1 MYSIGSTILY
11 GAQGVCEISA
21 IEHKE
26 IAGQKLPYYVLKP
39 LYDHNA
45 TIFVPIQ
52 NQKLV
57 GKMRG
62 VLSRQEVH
70 QLIEGMPEEEDIW
83 IDNDSQ
89 RKDCYQKML
98 MGSKPEDLIR
108 LIKTLYL
115 RQEDQREKGRRLH
128 LADER
133 VFRDAEK
140 LLYDEFALVLN
151 IEREQVVP
159 FILKRIQV

>member
-52 NQKLV
+52 NEKLV
-57 GKMRG
+57 GKMRE

-70 QLIEGMPEEEDIW
+70 QLIEGMPEEDIW

-159 FILKRIQV
+159 FILKQIQV